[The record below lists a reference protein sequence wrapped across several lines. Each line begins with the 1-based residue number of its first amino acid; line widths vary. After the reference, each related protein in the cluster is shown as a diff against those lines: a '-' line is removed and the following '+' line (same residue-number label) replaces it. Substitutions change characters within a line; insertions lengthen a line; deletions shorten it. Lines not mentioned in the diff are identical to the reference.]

1 MTRLRTGVVAALAM
15 GLLVSLVMPS
25 LARAAGES
33 EFSHGIKA
41 FRHGDYRL
49 AAAWFESAQAEG
61 MTGAPLLYN
70 LGVSYF
76 KLAKLEKSRKYFR
89 LLTSNPSMAPLA
101 RYNLAIIADHQG
113 RRDDA
118 IALLRLV
125 LEHSSDEKLLYI
137 ARRKLDELRAHTGV
151 WRGFVSAGVGYNDN
165 VTIAPTGT
173 AAGPDTFLAA
183 GVHLENL
190 IRGVWN
196 DGWFVAGNFFTRKY
210 LTLDLYNQDLLQLE
224 LRRLTTWGD
233 TGVWYGAFADTSEFG
248 NSPYQSHLGIQA
260 AFRRSLGDR
269 NVLRARIRA
278 ETIQSLAAS
287 YDYLAGTRQQMRL
300 IWQSGTRKHNIQ
312 IRYYF
317 EQNDRRD
324 QPTASFSPTAQ
335 ILDARVSRNLG
346 SRWLGTLGLSY
357 GESDFPPRGA
367 QNRHDKRSGARLEFS
382 RRLNKDAKVRIR
394 LLATSN
400 LSTDPAYQFSSNQA
414 DASFLVYF

>member
-1 MTRLRTGVVAALAM
+1 MTRPRTGVVAALAM

-33 EFSHGIKA
+33 EFSRGIQA

-76 KLAKLEKSRKYFR
+76 KLGKLEKSRKYFHR
-89 LLTSNPSMAPLA
+89 LTSNPSMAPLA
-101 RYNLAIIADHQG
+101 RYNLAIIADHQA

-118 IALLRLV
+118 KILLRQV
-125 LEHSSDEKLLYI
+125 LQQSSDEKLLYI
-137 ARRKLDELRAHTGV
+137 ARRKLDELRAQTGV
-151 WRGFVSAGVGYNDN
+151 WRGFVSAGAGYNDN
-165 VTIAPTGT
+165 VTVAPTGT
-173 AAGPDTFLAA
+173 AAGPDGFLTA

-190 IRGVWN
+190 IRGLWD

-210 LTLDLYNQDLLQLE
+210 LTLDAYNQDLLQAE
-224 LRRLTTWGD
+224 VRRLTSWGD
-233 TGVWYGAFADTSEFG
+233 TGLWYGAYAGTSTFG
-248 NSPYQSHLGIQA
+248 NSPYQNILGIQA
-260 AFRRSLGDR
+260 AFRRSLG
-269 NVLRARIRA
+269 NKTELRARIRA

-300 IWQSGTRKHNIQ
+300 TWQSGTRKHNIQ
-312 IRYYF
+312 IRYNF

-335 ILDARVSRNLG
+335 TLIARVSRNLG
-346 SRWLGTLGLSY
+346 SRWQGTLGLSY
-357 GESDFPPRGA
+357 GESDFPPQGA
-367 QNRHDKRSGARLEFS
+367 QNRYDKRSGVSLWFA
-382 RRLNKDAKVRIR
+382 RRLNKDTRIR
-394 LLATSN
+394 IGLLSTNN

-414 DASFLVYF
+414 DVSFLVYF